1 MSEENVEIVVAYFQ
15 ARDVRAAFEAISE
28 DVTFTFHGEARR
40 LSGAEE
46 LVGKATAVKWMVD
59 WFSRFRDYQFEIE
72 EALDWGDRVLVVTT
86 HIAKGRTS
94 GAPIREQTT
103 QVMTVREG
111 KIVRQDFFSSKA
123 DALKAAGLPE

>member
-1 MSEENVEIVVAYFQ
+1 MSKENVEIVVAYFQ
-15 ARDVRAAFEAISE
+15 ASDVRSAFEAIAE
-28 DVTFTFHGEARR
+28 DVTFAFHGEARR

-46 LVGKATAVKWMVD
+46 LVGKATALKWMVD
-59 WFSRFRDYQFEIE
+59 WFSRFRDYHFEIE

-86 HIAKGRTS
+86 HVAKGRIS

-103 QVMTVREG
+103 QVMTVLDG

-123 DALKAAGLPE
+123 DALEAGGPSQ